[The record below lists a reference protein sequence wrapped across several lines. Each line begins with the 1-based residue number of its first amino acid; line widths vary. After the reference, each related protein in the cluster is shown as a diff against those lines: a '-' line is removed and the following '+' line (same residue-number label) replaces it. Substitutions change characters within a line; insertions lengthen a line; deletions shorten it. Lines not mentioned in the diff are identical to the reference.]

1 MTRQG
6 IYAPMLIEED
16 QIQGFIVRAAAD
28 IPSHTLLSEYVGEV
42 DFVKNRLFDE
52 NDSIMDLLKTPHS

>member
-1 MTRQG
+1 
-6 IYAPMLIEED
+6 MLIEED